1 MSHEVDVDPSLHGV
15 RVGTE
20 ASIKP
25 GDQALLTLRLPN
37 DTVPAAIA
45 LAVVRLT
52 KGLVDGLAL
61 QRPAQLSRHWLTE
74 CNKAAGL
81 TKEKIIWKM

>member
-1 MSHEVDVDPSLHGV
+1 MSHEVDLDTSLRGV

-25 GDQALLTLRLPN
+25 GDQGLLTLRLHN
-37 DTVPAAIA
+37 DTVPAEIA
-45 LAVVRLT
+45 LTVVRLT
-52 KGLVDGLAL
+52 KGLVERLALKGLA
-61 QRPAQLSRHWLTE
+61 QPSRNWLTE

-81 TKEKIIWKM
+81 TKEKTTWKI

>member
-1 MSHEVDVDPSLHGV
+1 MSHEVDLDTSLRSV

-25 GDQALLTLRLPN
+25 GDQPLLTLPLPN
-37 DTVPAAIA
+37 DTVLAAIA

-61 QRPAQLSRHWLTE
+61 KRLVQPSRNWLTE

-81 TKEKIIWKM
+81 TKEKTTWKI

>member
-1 MSHEVDVDPSLHGV
+1 VSHEVDVDPSLHDV

-25 GDQALLTLRLPN
+25 GDQISLTLRLPN

-45 LAVVRLT
+45 LAVVHLT
-52 KGLVDGLAL
+52 KGLVNGLAIKRL
-61 QRPAQLSRHWLTE
+61 AQPSRNRLTE

-81 TKEKIIWKM
+81 TKEKTKWKI

>member
-1 MSHEVDVDPSLHGV
+1 MSHEVDLDTSLRGL

-20 ASIKP
+20 ASNKP

-37 DTVPAAIA
+37 DTVLAAIA

-52 KGLVDGLAL
+52 KGLVEGLAL
-61 QRPAQLSRHWLTE
+61 KRLAQPSCNWLTE

-81 TKEKIIWKM
+81 TKEKTTWKI

>member
-1 MSHEVDVDPSLHGV
+1 MSHEVDLDTSLRGV

-20 ASIKP
+20 ASNKP

-52 KGLVDGLAL
+52 KGLVDGLVL
-61 QRPAQLSRHWLTE
+61 KGLILPSRNWLTE

-81 TKEKIIWKM
+81 TKEKTTWKM

>member
-25 GDQALLTLRLPN
+25 GDQISLTLQFPN
-37 DTVPAAIA
+37 DTVLAAIA

-52 KGLVDGLAL
+52 KGVVAGLAL
-61 QRPAQLSRHWLTE
+61 KRLALPSRKWLTK

-81 TKEKIIWKM
+81 AKEETIWKI

>member
-15 RVGTE
+15 RVGPE

-25 GDQALLTLRLPN
+25 GDQISLILRLPN

-61 QRPAQLSRHWLTE
+61 KRLAQPSRNWLTE

-81 TKEKIIWKM
+81 TKEKTTWKI

>member
-1 MSHEVDVDPSLHGV
+1 VSHEVDVDPSLHGV

-20 ASIKP
+20 ALIKP
-25 GDQALLTLRLPN
+25 GDQVSLTLRLPN

-45 LAVVRLT
+45 LTVVRLT
-52 KGLVDGLAL
+52 KGLVDWLVLKKLA
-61 QRPAQLSRHWLTE
+61 QSSRKGLTE

-81 TKEKIIWKM
+81 AKEETIWTI

>member
-1 MSHEVDVDPSLHGV
+1 
-15 RVGTE
+15 VGTE

-25 GDQALLTLRLPN
+25 GDQVSLTLRLPN

-52 KGLVDGLAL
+52 KGLVDMGTAE
-61 QRPAQLSRHWLTE
+61 PVF
-74 CNKAAGL
+74 
-81 TKEKIIWKM
+81 

>member
-1 MSHEVDVDPSLHGV
+1 MSHEVDLDTSLHGV
-15 RVGTE
+15 RVDTE

-37 DTVPAAIA
+37 DTVPAAIV

-52 KGLVDGLAL
+52 KGLVDGLVL
-61 QRPAQLSRHWLTE
+61 KGLILPSRNWLTE

-81 TKEKIIWKM
+81 TKEKTAWKM

>member
-1 MSHEVDVDPSLHGV
+1 MSHEVDVNPSLHGV
-15 RVGTE
+15 RVGPE

-25 GDQALLTLRLPN
+25 GDQISLTLRLSN
-37 DTVPAAIA
+37 DTVPATIT

-52 KGLVDGLAL
+52 KGLVNGLAIKWL
-61 QRPAQLSRHWLTE
+61 AQPSRKWLTY

-81 TKEKIIWKM
+81 AKEETIWKI

>member
-1 MSHEVDVDPSLHGV
+1 MSHEVDLDTSLRSV

-25 GDQALLTLRLPN
+25 GDQAVLTLQLPN

-45 LAVVRLT
+45 LVVVRLT
-52 KGLVDGLAL
+52 TGLVDGLVL
-61 QRPAQLSRHWLTE
+61 KRLAQLSRKWLTA

-81 TKEKIIWKM
+81 TKEKTTWKI